1 MRTWVRLPSPPP
13 KEIMFYIYL
22 FSFFIFTLFSSQDEF
37 KLKVEQFKYHCQT
50 KHIDRMHESAN
61 DLFLLLQ
68 KYTKDGDNKSVNPV
82 TIENLYTFVKLLG
95 TKRHVPLYKDWLLL
109 FRPGIQ
115 NLLRTREDI
124 FQKIYPSLKTLRSL
138 VRCGNLDNGVGSD
151 KKVELNDE
159 DLIQQS
165 AVNIAQI
172 HRWVLFGKNSKISGQ
187 LFDQKLAQSVEVLA
201 GVFQQS
207 QPVTSRAWC
216 FASSVVAQHL
226 FVIESTNSVKK
237 DPKYYVFK
245 SLYDVHVLPRFKD
258 KNVMIPSS
266 LLIPQIFQVSQFNKK
281 NYVRSDNLAL
291 LIERVNAKLF
301 SIYST
306 ALKNGVEVVDE
317 KMKAF
322 VFQAALLNYYFMT
335 FKPINQHGF
344 KRVKSFEKTQ
354 LDLRLNLDEIFKLL
368 KINQK

>member
-13 KEIMFYIYL
+13 KKIMLYIYL

-50 KHIDRMHESAN
+50 KHIDRMHESA
-61 DLFLLLQ
+61 DALYSLLQ
-68 KYTKDGDNKSVNPV
+68 KYTKDGDNKSLNPV
-82 TIENLYTFVKLLG
+82 TVENLYTLVKLLG

-109 FRPGIQ
+109 LRPETQ
-115 NLLRTREDI
+115 NLLQAREDI
-124 FQKIYPSLKTLRSL
+124 FQKIYPSLKTLRRL
-138 VRCGNLDNGVGSD
+138 VRYGKLDNGVEPD
-151 KKVELNDE
+151 NKVERNNE
-159 DLIQQS
+159 DLIEQS
-165 AVNIAQI
+165 ALNIAQI
-172 HRWVLFGKNSKISGQ
+172 HRWVLFGKDSKMSGQ
-187 LFDQKLAQSVEVLA
+187 SFDQKLAQSVEVFA
-201 GVFQQS
+201 GFFQKS

-216 FASSVVAQHL
+216 FAASVVAQHL

-237 DPKYYVFK
+237 DSTYYILK

-258 KNVMIPSS
+258 KNVMMPSS

-301 SIYST
+301 SIYSA

-344 KRVKSFEKTQ
+344 KCVKSFEKTQ